1 MNLLP
6 EKEIL
11 SNNEIVGLTLTSHR
25 IISQTDSFNAGFMT
39 SIMLENIASIAVT
52 RFNNPWILAIAV
64 PCILTGLLLG
74 KDAYNGTLATVIMF
88 IGLCFSISYFL
99 SIKKVIEI
107 ASSGGAVIRK
117 TISNDVHMKQ
127 VHQVIEKIEDAKDAR
142 YMIGK

>member
-6 EKEIL
+6 EEEIL
-11 SNNEIVGLTLTSHR
+11 SNNEILGLKLTSHR

-39 SIMLENIASIAVT
+39 SIMLENVASIAVT

-74 KDAYNGTLATVIMF
+74 KDAYNSTLATLIIF
-88 IGLCFSISYFL
+88 IGLCFCISYFL

-127 VHQVIEKIEDAKDAR
+127 VHQVIEKIEDARDAR
-142 YMIGK
+142 YMMGK

>member
-1 MNLLP
+1 
-6 EKEIL
+6 
-11 SNNEIVGLTLTSHR
+11 
-25 IISQTDSFNAGFMT
+25 
-39 SIMLENIASIAVT
+39 
-52 RFNNPWILAIAV
+52 
-64 PCILTGLLLG
+64 
-74 KDAYNGTLATVIMF
+74 
-88 IGLCFSISYFL
+88 L

>member
-6 EKEIL
+6 EEEIL
-11 SNNEIVGLTLTSHR
+11 SNNEILGLTLTSHR
-25 IISQTDSFNAGFMT
+25 IRSQTDFFNTSFTT
-39 SIMLENIASIAVT
+39 SIMLENVASISVA
-52 RFNNPWILAIAV
+52 RFHYPWLIAMGICSGSIIVLLSRNSSVDTAIGIAIGI
-64 PCILTGLLLG
+64 CFFI
-74 KDAYNGTLATVIMF
+74 AYFV
-88 IGLCFSISYFL
+88 

-117 TISNDVHMKQ
+117 PISVDANMKQ